1 MQGKLWIFALII
13 ALILS
18 ILIMLSA
25 LKKILMSF
33 LDTSINMHCVW
44 RYSNVDRYWWK
55 RNHFYLIKVTRPLMS
70 KKRNSCFDKSRDIL
84 IDSHLCFEA
93 SQNSMLH
100 SVLRSFKI
108 RDRGGQKLNE
118 QWNMF
123 SYILTWVI
131 NFARTLTNR
140 NRHSDRKRIQS
151 K

>member
-1 MQGKLWIFALII
+1 MNIRANHCSYLINFNYVIGLKENIDVVSRHFHQYALR
-13 ALILS
+13 LEVF
-18 ILIMLSA
+18 
-25 LKKILMSF
+25 KCRQVLME
-33 LDTSINMHCVW
+33 
-44 RYSNVDRYWWK
+44 
-55 RNHFYLIKVTRPLMS
+55 NHFYLMKVTRPLMS

-140 NRHSDRKRIQS
+140 SRQSDRKRIQS

>member
-1 MQGKLWIFALII
+1 MNICANHCSYLINFNYVI
-13 ALILS
+13 G
-18 ILIMLSA
+18 
-25 LKKILMSF
+25 LKENIDVVSRHL
-33 LDTSINMHCVW
+33 INMHCVW

-140 NRHSDRKRIQS
+140 SRHSDRKRIQS

>member
-1 MQGKLWIFALII
+1 MNIRANHCSYLINFNYVIGLKENIDVVSRHLHQYALR
-13 ALILS
+13 LEVF
-18 ILIMLSA
+18 
-25 LKKILMSF
+25 KCRQVLME
-33 LDTSINMHCVW
+33 
-44 RYSNVDRYWWK
+44 
-55 RNHFYLIKVTRPLMS
+55 NHFYLMKVTRPLMS

-100 SVLRSFKI
+100 SVLHSFKI

-140 NRHSDRKRIQS
+140 SRHSDRKRIQS

>member
-1 MQGKLWIFALII
+1 MNIRANHCSYLINFNYVI
-13 ALILS
+13 GQ
-18 ILIMLSA
+18 
-25 LKKILMSF
+25 KKILMSF

-108 RDRGGQKLNE
+108 RDRGGQKIERTMKHVFLYFDMSD
-118 QWNMF
+118 QF
-123 SYILTWVI
+123 RQ
-131 NFARTLTNR
+131 NF
-140 NRHSDRKRIQS
+140 D
-151 K
+151 